1 MIEIIIND
9 RCMYYSFLSIFKFS
23 RICLGAEENLEIR
36 FFKKCLELP
45 DIESK
50 SKATQWS
57 GVLVLYITEVGS

>member
-45 DIESK
+45 DIERK
-50 SKATQWS
+50 LVRK
-57 GVLVLYITEVGS
+57 VLERLYPPPKKKLY